1 LNRLNVLIVW
11 LDLFGP
17 KLDIATIGFFAG
29 FLTLVAGVPGT
40 ILGGYAADR
49 FRSLGRGGRML
60 FSAVAALVA
69 TPFWFTLLFSN
80 SNALL
85 LISAFVLLGL
95 SLVWLGP
102 AAADVHEIAGPHLR
116 GLGIGIYFFTVNI
129 AAYGIGA
136 NVIGKLNDWLGAAAT
151 PPAMRY
157 SLLICPVACLLAALL
172 LWMGSRK
179 LARAATD

>member
-1 LNRLNVLIVW
+1 
-11 LDLFGP
+11 
-17 KLDIATIGFFAG
+17 
-29 FLTLVAGVPGT
+29 
-40 ILGGYAADR
+40 
-49 FRSLGRGGRML
+49 ML

-69 TPFWFTLLFSN
+69 TPFWITLLFSN

-136 NVIGKLNDWLGAAAT
+136 NVIGKLNDWLGPPLIHPPCAT
-151 PPAMRY
+151 RCSSAPLP
-157 SLLICPVACLLAALL
+157 ACLQRCCSGWEVENWQEKRQNRRIAHLQAPDC
-172 LWMGSRK
+172 S
-179 LARAATD
+179 